1 MDIRVGGHCRGWQI
15 SGCGMGGGPYS
26 DGMTIRQKRVAFAGL
41 VVALLGLTGCGGIR
55 ASGSASP
62 AMMLLRHTPGQPA
75 PAAQPAPVTVAS
87 LSAGTVSR

>member
-1 MDIRVGGHCRGWQI
+1 
-15 SGCGMGGGPYS
+15 MGGATYS
-26 DGMTIRQKRVAFAGL
+26 RAMTLRQKRAAFAGL

-62 AMMLLRHTPGQPA
+62 MMMLLQHTPEQPA
-75 PAAQPAPVTVAS
+75 PVAQPAPVTVAS